1 MQNSI
6 PAPIRVM
13 VVDDHPMMREGISA
27 ALLAQGGIEI
37 VCTSA
42 NGSEAIADF
51 ARHRPDVSLV
61 DLQMPVKDGLEAIIG
76 IRALHPDAR
85 IVVLT
90 TYRGDARVMAALK
103 AGAAAYLLK
112 DASSAVLAQAVRNVY
127 RGASVIAPLAQSDVD
142 SHFRA
147 DALSPRELDVLRLAA
162 NGNTNRVIG
171 EALGIGEPTVKTH
184 MSTILVKLGASDRTH
199 AVTLALKRGYIS
211 L

>member
-6 PAPIRVM
+6 PGPIRVM
-13 VVDDHPMMREGISA
+13 VVDDHPLMRDGIST
-27 ALLAQGGIEI
+27 ALLAQGGIEV
-37 VCTSA
+37 VCTAA
-42 NGSEAIADF
+42 NGVEALAEF

-76 IRALHPDAR
+76 MRALDAEAR
-85 IVVLT
+85 IIVLT
-90 TYRGDARVMAALK
+90 TYRGDARVLAALK

-112 DASSAVLAQAVRNVY
+112 DASGAALAQAVRNVCQ
-127 RGASVIAPLAQSDVD
+127 GASVMSPLAQRDVD

-171 EALGIGEPTVKTH
+171 EALGISEATVKTH